1 MAKIRFKGPIGG
13 MSGSVDGMVFTD
25 NGIRTVAYVRKPK
38 TGEKSE
44 AELRRD
50 YRMAEARAYAT
61 TVKKENPALWE
72 LYRQVAKPRKI
83 SPQAIA
89 VGDFMNVPVFSPL
102 DLTSYLGKVGDPI
115 KIHCKDDIGL
125 VSVEVSIDR
134 QDGTDVEKG
143 MAAVLDAREGF
154 WVYKATQAIP
164 LGTDVFI
171 EVVGLDHAGHRIKL
185 TENPAVGE
193 D

>member
-1 MAKIRFKGPIGG
+1 
-13 MSGSVDGMVFTD
+13 MVFTD

-61 TVKKENPALWE
+61 TVKAEDPELWAF
-72 LYRQVAKPRKI
+72 YKQVGKPKKI
-83 SPQAIA
+83 SARAIA
-89 VGDFMNVPVFSPL
+89 IKDFMRVPFFRPL
-102 DLTSYLGKVGDPI
+102 NLTNYKGRVGDPI
-115 KIHCKDDIGL
+115 KIHCVDDIGL
-125 VSVEVSIDR
+125 VSVEVAIDR

-171 EVVGLDHAGHRIKL
+171 EVVGLDHAGHRIKM